1 MISATGS
8 RNQLRA
14 ARSRPRA
21 VAGFTLLELMIVILI
36 IGVLVGVSMPLLSV
50 SARKFSFSQSISRV
64 QAFLRYIQRHA
75 IAEQRT
81 YRVLFES
88 QGGGQ
93 RVEWLEQD
101 AGQER
106 WVVFSSSL
114 VPETLGIA
122 TLMWRNENSVAIV
135 FYPNGTANS
144 VELAVE
150 DAQGNKALIQTSV
163 SGEIIVEKKHEEHAS

>member
-1 MISATGS
+1 M
-8 RNQLRA
+8 
-14 ARSRPRA
+14 
-21 VAGFTLLELMIVILI
+21 
-36 IGVLVGVSMPLLSV
+36 
-50 SARKFSFSQSISRV
+50 
-64 QAFLRYIQRHA
+64 
-75 IAEQRT
+75 
-81 YRVLFES
+81 
-88 QGGGQ
+88 
-93 RVEWLEQD
+93 EWLEQD

-135 FYPNGTANS
+135 FYPNGTAGS

-150 DAQGNKALIQTSV
+150 DAQGNKALIHTSV

>member
-8 RNQLRA
+8 RNQHRALRSGPRA
-14 ARSRPRA
+14 A
-21 VAGFTLLELMIVILI
+21 AGFTFIELMIVILI
-36 IGVLVGVSMPLLSV
+36 IGVLVGISMPSLSV
-50 SARKFSFSQSISRV
+50 SARRFSFSQNVSRI

-81 YRVLFES
+81 YRVLFEAR
-88 QGGGQ
+88 GGGQ

-106 WVVFSSSL
+106 WETLSSSL
-114 VPETLGIA
+114 VPETLGIV
-122 TLMWRNENSVAIV
+122 TMMWRNENSVAIV
-135 FYPNGTANS
+135 FYPNGTASS

-150 DAQGNKALIQTSV
+150 DAQGNQALIQTSV
-163 SGEIIVEKKHEEHAS
+163 SGEIIVEKKYEEHAS